1 MTVHHLNSR
10 PAQSMTIV
18 QSRTKMAY
26 ALVFMN
32 IIYFATSQTA
42 LIVDT
47 VLAQILKLL
56 QKH

>member
-1 MTVHHLNSR
+1 
-10 PAQSMTIV
+10 MTIV